1 MSADGISDLIKP
13 EIFLVIF
20 PRYNNHSKTGWR
32 RVVE

>member
-20 PRYNNHSKTGWR
+20 LVQQPQQNG
-32 RVVE
+32 VAPGG